1 MSILRRRLYRSK
13 EDRMIS
19 GVLGG
24 AAEYFGGIDP
34 TLVRLVFVFLTIV
47 TGFVPGIAVYILA
60 MIIVPDKPSEERAEP
75 PVAAS
80 VADESA

>member
-24 AAEYFGGIDP
+24 AANYLGGIDP
-34 TLVRLVFVFLTIV
+34 TLLRLGYVFLTIV
-47 TGFVPGIAVYILA
+47 TGFLPGIAVYILG
-60 MIIVPDKPSEERAEP
+60 MIIIPEKPPQTVEP
-75 PVAAS
+75 TSTHAS
-80 VADESA
+80 VVD